1 MQNADGDAHVS
12 GEIERRTLDLDLALV
27 REAAEILGTDGIS
40 DTVHAALLAVV
51 NRHKMELLME
61 YDFPGLTLESL
72 EQARGLRMTRPIED
86 FAGDGL
92 IDPITP
98 L

>member
-1 MQNADGDAHVS
+1 MS
-12 GEIERRTLDLDLALV
+12 GEKGRTTLDLDLALA
-27 REAAEILGTDGIS
+27 REAAEILGTEGIA
-40 DTVHAALLAVV
+40 DTVHAALRAVL
-51 NRHKMELLME
+51 NRHKVQQVLA

-72 EQARGLRMTRPIED
+72 EEVRGLRVTDSVEN
-86 FAGDGL
+86 FGGDGS

>member
-1 MQNADGDAHVS
+1 M
-12 GEIERRTLDLDLALV
+12 TLDLDLALV
-27 REAAEILGTDGIS
+27 HEATVILGTDGIS

-72 EQARGLRMTRPIED
+72 EQARGLRVTRPIEN
-86 FAGDGL
+86 FVSAAL

>member
-1 MQNADGDAHVS
+1 MS
-12 GEIERRTLDLDLALV
+12 GEIERMTLYLDLALV

-51 NRHKMELLME
+51 NRHKTQQLLE

-72 EQARGLRMTRPIED
+72 EQARGLRAAAANEN

-92 IDPITP
+92 IDHRDP